1 MKKFLLAATATATIA
16 LSSGA
21 AHAVGM
27 TVDWAGTLL
36 GTINTNNGTPGTL
49 STASS
54 VTITGSGGV
63 TSVGSSNNT
72 GIAVLNSFTL
82 SNTSGGTGP
91 TTINFTVG
99 SSLFKMFGSGYT
111 ETLTLVQAIMTP
123 SGSGSGWTLGY
134 NGTLA
139 NGAQTA
145 NASMVLTLNQTTA
158 GGSISGSITESSSLI
173 AVPEPAS
180 MALLGAGLLGLGFAR
195 RRRG

>member
-72 GIAVLNSFTL
+72 GIAVLNAFTL

-111 ETLTLVQAIMTP
+111 VVVAR
-123 SGSGSGWTLGY
+123 
-134 NGTLA
+134 
-139 NGAQTA
+139 
-145 NASMVLTLNQTTA
+145 ASTGRTR
-158 GGSISGSITESSSLI
+158 
-173 AVPEPAS
+173 
-180 MALLGAGLLGLGFAR
+180 LGLGLDP
-195 RRRG
+195 GL